1 MGQTVSVIVEGGK
14 ATAAP
19 PLGPA
24 LGPLGVPIGK
34 VVEEINKKTASL
46 KGMQVPVKVIA
57 GPNKTFTIEVGKPPT
72 SALIKKELAKDK
84 GSGKA
89 GLECIGSLTMDQVKS
104 IAKARFESDTE
115 NYVNQVVGT
124 CRSMGVGVGD
134 QTFIKQEAILRAEE
148 KARAEEA
155 KKAAAATA
163 VATPAEG
170 QPAGAPGAAA
180 PAIKTAAPGEKVK
193 EEKKRKQK
201 KGK

>member
-1 MGQTVSVIVEGGK
+1 MGQTVSVIVEAGK

-46 KGMQVPVKVIA
+46 KGMQVPVKVTV

-72 SALIKKELAKDK
+72 SALIKKELSAEK

-89 GLECIGSLTMDQVKS
+89 GLECIGSLTLDQVKG
-104 IAKARFESDTE
+104 IAKSRFDSDDE
-115 NYVNQVVGT
+115 NYVKQVVGT
-124 CRSMGVGVGD
+124 CRSMGVGVGSE
-134 QTFIKQEAILRAEE
+134 TFVKEEAIKRAEE
-148 KARAEEA
+148 KAKTEEA
-155 KKAAAATA
+155 KKAAAAAATA
-163 VATPAEG
+163 PVAEGATPG
-170 QPAGAPGAAA
+170 TA
-180 PAIKTAAPGEKVK
+180 PAATKAASTEAKPK

>member
-14 ATAAP
+14 ATASP

-57 GPNKTFTIEVGKPPT
+57 GKDRTFTIEVGKPPT
-72 SALIKKELAKDK
+72 SALIKKELGKEA

-89 GLECIGSLTMDQVKS
+89 GLECIGSLSLEQVKT
-104 IAKARFESDTE
+104 IAKTRFDSDE
-115 NYVNQVVGT
+115 EGYVKQVVGT
-124 CRSMGVGVGD
+124 CRSMGVGVGSE
-134 QTFIKQEAILRAEE
+134 TFVKEEAIRRAEE
-148 KARAEEA
+148 KAKAEEA
-155 KKAAAATA
+155 KKAAAAAATA
-163 VATPAEG
+163 PTAEG
-170 QPAGAPGAAA
+170 QPAAPGATPAA
-180 PAIKTAAPGEKVK
+180 TPKAEEKEK
-193 EEKKRKQK
+193 EEKKRKLK

>member
-72 SALIKKELAKDK
+72 SALIKKELAKEK

-89 GLECIGSLTMDQVKS
+89 GLECIGSLSLEQVKG
-104 IAKARFESDTE
+104 IAKTRFDSDEE
-115 NYVNQVVGT
+115 NYVKQVVGT
-124 CRSMGVGVGD
+124 CRSMGVGVGSE
-134 QTFIKQEAILRAEE
+134 TFVKEEAIRRAEE
-148 KARAEEA
+148 KAKAEEA
-155 KKAAAATA
+155 KKAAAAAA
-163 VATPAEG
+163 VAPVEG
-170 QPAGAPGAAA
+170 QPAAAGAAPTTKAAA
-180 PAIKTAAPGEKVK
+180 PAEKGK
-193 EEKKRKQK
+193 EEKKKKQK

>member
-1 MGQTVSVIVEGGK
+1 MGQSVSVIVEGGK

-46 KGMQVPVKVIA
+46 KGMQVPVKIVA

-72 SALIKKELAKDK
+72 SALIKKELAKEK

-89 GLECIGSLTMDQVKS
+89 GLECIGSLTMEQVKA
-104 IAKARFESDTE
+104 IAKTRFDLDTE
-115 NYVNQVVGT
+115 NYVKQVIGT
-124 CRSMGVGVGD
+124 CRSMGVGVGE
-134 QTFIKQEAILRAEE
+134 QTFVKQEAILRAEE
-148 KARAEEA
+148 KAKAEEA

-170 QPAGAPGAAA
+170 QPAAAPGTATTTKSAA
-180 PAIKTAAPGEKVK
+180 PAEKGK

>member
-19 PLGPA
+19 PIGPA

-72 SALIKKELAKDK
+72 SALIKKELAKEK

-89 GLECIGSLTMDQVKS
+89 GLECIGSLSLEQVKG
-104 IAKARFESDTE
+104 IAKTRFDSDEE
-115 NYVNQVVGT
+115 NYVKQVVGT
-124 CRSMGVGVGD
+124 CRSMGVGVGSE
-134 QTFIKQEAILRAEE
+134 TFVKEEAIRRAEE
-148 KARAEEA
+148 KAKAEEA
-155 KKAAAATA
+155 KKAAAAAA
-163 VATPAEG
+163 VAPVEG
-170 QPAGAPGAAA
+170 QPAAAGAAPTTKAAA
-180 PAIKTAAPGEKVK
+180 PAEKGK
-193 EEKKRKQK
+193 EEKKKKQK